1 MSGLH
6 ALQSLSPKLAAM
18 KPELNLL
25 AVLNLLGAAQGL
37 LLALALWTVGRGNR
51 TANRILAALT
61 LTISIFVCGA
71 VLRTTGYLFV
81 YPHLSWVHDPFPFL
95 AGPLL
100 YLYMRSLTSGREGFA
115 RGTICTSSR
124 SPLAR
129 STSRPP
135 TSRAPRRNS

>member
-51 TANRILAALT
+51 TA
-61 LTISIFVCGA
+61 
-71 VLRTTGYLFV
+71 TGFS
-81 YPHLSWVHDPFPFL
+81 P
-95 AGPLL
+95 
-100 YLYMRSLTSGREGFA
+100 RSR
-115 RGTICTSSR
+115 
-124 SPLAR
+124 
-129 STSRPP
+129 
-135 TSRAPRRNS
+135 